1 MKTSTFVLPFPLLN
15 VFAFAKED
23 SPKPNRWRGIVLDE
37 STTADVIKVFGEPKK
52 KDPKSRFFFTQS
64 KWIRKKHRDSRWNK
78 FHYENISD
86 FEDVIFIF
94 DEAGKVKVIQLEPS
108 NKNKIPPENL
118 SKAYGIEITPIFG
131 ALDEYF
137 SPQNFKREQGK
148 AYARTYPDLY
158 RLGGGDDTAFVMA
171 QVVNRSLG
179 SILSQGLRVPTE
191 AGSLP
196 GTVAMIQLVSRT
208 LENKDGIDTLK

>member
-1 MKTSTFVLPFPLLN
+1 MKASILLFTALLFP
-15 VFAFAKED
+15 VFALSQDD

-37 STTADVIKVFGEPKK
+37 STISDVIKAFGEPKK

-64 KWIRKKHRDSRWNK
+64 KWIGKKHRDSRWNK

-118 SKAYGIEITPIFG
+118 SKAYGIEMTPIFG
-131 ALDEYF
+131 ALDEAF
-137 SPQNFKREQGK
+137 NTQNFKREQGK
-148 AYARTYPDLY
+148 AYARTYPDMY
-158 RLGGGDDTAFVMA
+158 RLGGGDETAFVMA
-171 QVVNRSLG
+171 QVENRSLG
-179 SILSQGLRVPTE
+179 AILSQGLRVPTE

-196 GTVAMIQLVSRT
+196 GKVAIIQLVSRT